1 MQSALLHQ
9 HVNWL
14 NEAIVMSMTKLLTV
28 TLKSRWSAL
37 SDQALFINKETL
49 IRY

>member
-14 NEAIVMSMTKLLTV
+14 NEPFVMSMTKLLIV
-28 TLKSRWSAL
+28 TLKSR
-37 SDQALFINKETL
+37 
-49 IRY
+49 